1 MKIRT
6 VASVL
11 VALIFCAALVHVVL
25 PLHAMDVENEAPT
38 GKNHPSSWPHMPAA
52 KVHAKAAAQE
62 HEEREGSVPGSE
74 LEIPC
79 GESAQQMV
87 YWKKEDKVPSPYV
100 DLAAPQQFVSFEYD
114 LGGWNNI
121 RMGFESVVAFALG
134 SGRTVVLPPAKPLY
148 LLDKDA
154 SQKHHGFLDFF
165 EIEKLERRFPGSF
178 IGVYRCVCVCV
189 CVCVFGFVC
198 TCVLS
203 MYVYVCVCVCV

>member
-6 VASVL
+6 VAFVL

-25 PLHAMDVENEAPT
+25 PLHAMDVDNEAPT

-52 KVHAKAAAQE
+52 KVRAKAAAQE
-62 HEEREGSVPGSE
+62 HEERKGAVSVPGSE
-74 LEIPC
+74 LELPC
-79 GESAQQMV
+79 GEAAQQMV
-87 YWKKEDKVPSPYV
+87 YWNKEDKVPSPYV
-100 DLAAPQQFVSFEYD
+100 DPAAPQQFVSFEYD

-134 SGRTVVLPPAKPLY
+134 SGRTVVLPPSKPLY

-154 SQKHHGFLDFF
+154 SQKQHGFLDFF
-165 EIEKLERRFPGSF
+165 EIEKLERRFPGTF
-178 IGVYRCVCVCV
+178 VGVCARACVCVCVRVCMCV

-198 TCVLS
+198 TCVP
-203 MYVYVCVCVCV
+203 